1 MSEYLLGVIGTII
14 LCALLTAIVPDGKT
28 SGVIK
33 SVSRM
38 VCILAIVA
46 PVLKYLRSGQT
57 DLQVNVENNF
67 FESVIQEDEDY
78 IQYYSELRVRETER
92 ALAQELEERYQ
103 VSSEVELAWENVAK
117 AHGKYLIDQIQIQQI
132 KVTIGGE
139 LEENMIRD
147 MYEYLTKNYC
157 SEVLIE

>member
-103 VSSEVELAWENVAK
+103 VSSEVELSWENVAK